1 MCRLARCADFFF
13 FCVISYVRLNS
24 TCSGN
29 YKTALPTHHPRMDA
43 KQVSLVSSRTNKD
56 NKKKVDASGLDDD
69 DDDSNQ
75 LSTWVCGGDL
85 NKIRYPS
92 DKSQGVKFLCSS
104 SRIVLLGS
112 Q

>member
-29 YKTALPTHHPRMDA
+29 YNTALPTHHPRMDA

-75 LSTWVCGGDL
+75 LSIWGCGGILTRYDTLQINRKAL
-85 NKIRYPS
+85 NSSVPP
-92 DKSQGVKFLCSS
+92 VELCY
-104 SRIVLLGS
+104 
-112 Q
+112 